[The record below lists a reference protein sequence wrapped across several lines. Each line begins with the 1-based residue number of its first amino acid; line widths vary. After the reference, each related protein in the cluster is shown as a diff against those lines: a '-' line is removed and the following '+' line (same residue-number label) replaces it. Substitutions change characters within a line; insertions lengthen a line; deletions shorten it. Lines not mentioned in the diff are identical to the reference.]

1 MPGYTTYRAPTEYAV
16 TSDTPVRIASRQ
28 DAPIRVINTGV
39 LGAVW
44 LSENAG
50 IKAGQ
55 GTPLNPGTS
64 FTWLR
69 ETEIFA
75 IADIG
80 TVKII
85 VTEEVDDWQPD
96 PAAIAAA
103 VLNAGVLVIDDP
115 ELIFDS
121 TRIGVANNISATPNI
136 DVSRFQSVLIE
147 LEILQLGST
156 GGRNAAQVSFDDDGN
171 LNIVQSYTVQFEEVG
186 QQWIA
191 EVPATASSV
200 EIVWYDDTHV
210 HVTMLGSHRAVP
222 KLRQRISRTTRF
234 SANGEIPLNILFE
247 TDGVDIAPGGNKEY
261 VLPPWH
267 GEVEMHIRTFTAGG
281 LANPPHLQ
289 YRQRSSLDGAF
300 KIFRQVDL
308 TAFGNNFALNER
320 FAIAGAALTLRLTNP
335 GGNASNIEAHTIHIT
350 PHTGAAV

>member
-1 MPGYTTYRAPTEYAV
+1 MPFVQPITYSINDAHPT
-16 TSDTPVRIASRQ
+16 RIAGRN
-28 DAPIRVINTGV
+28 DPPYRVIHPGTMGT
-39 LGAVW
+39 VW
-44 LSENAG
+44 LSENSG
-50 IKAGQ
+50 MKIGQ
-55 GTPLNPGTS
+55 GTPLHAGTS
-64 FTWLR
+64 IVWIK
-69 ETEIFA
+69 ESEVFA
-75 IADIG
+75 IADSPNQ
-80 TVKII
+80 TII
-85 VTEEVDDWQPD
+85 LSTDVEEWQPD

-103 VLNAGVLVIDDP
+103 VLNSGVLVIDDP
-115 ELIFDS
+115 QLIFDS
-121 TRIGVANNISATPNI
+121 TRIGVANSISATPNI
-136 DVSRFQSVLIE
+136 DVSRFQSVLVE

-156 GGRNAAQVSFDDDGN
+156 GGRNAAQVSFDNDGN
-171 LNIVQSYTVQFEEVG
+171 LDIVQSYTIQFEEVG

-222 KLRQRISRTTRF
+222 KLRQRIIRTTRF